1 MEKAIRR
8 TEVRSKNVW
17 GFMSFTRKEIYDE
30 LKMKDST
37 IVGMNLND
45 FCRITFWHPGTI
57 TNAKRLKS
65 SGLTILK
72 QYYPHFVVDVF
83 DKKPKV
89 DIPAKHYVFLAKF
102 CKKPYYIGTNRII
115 FFDQEEAFIF
125 KMCDGDVD
133 NVKEVSSE
141 DE

>member
-1 MEKAIRR
+1 
-8 TEVRSKNVW
+8 
-17 GFMSFTRKEIYDE
+17 MSFTRKEIYDD
-30 LKMKDST
+30 LKIRDNEEFND
-37 IVGMNLND
+37 INFND
-45 FCRITFWHPGTI
+45 FCRMTFWHPGTI

-83 DKKPKV
+83 DKKPKAE
-89 DIPAKHYVFLAKF
+89 IPAKHYVFLAKF

-133 NVKEVSSE
+133 NVKEVSAE
-141 DE
+141 E